1 MRSGLEGL
9 SLGVR
14 SLTFKAGTNDVRDS
28 LAIKI
33 VADLEA
39 RGARVRSFDPTVEG
53 QHTMIS
59 CELVGLPLDPL
70 DADALLVVT
79 AWPMFREISVTSI
92 APA

>member
-59 CELVGLPLDPL
+59 CELVGSPL